1 MKNNVPRKTYNY
13 QSVIRPKLS
22 LYQTTPVS
30 DNFVDLFSFF
40 SSLNLRKCSWYG
52 LLQFCFCV
60 VIVEVGKITKRAI
73 NQWDFFYCIETASF
87 IANDSLARG
96 LIGKVTLM
104 MSTGRFKMG
113 LRFSDVQL
121 SINVGK
127 GDGRV
132 LTKRILWKNKVVD

>member
-1 MKNNVPRKTYNY
+1 M
-13 QSVIRPKLS
+13 
-22 LYQTTPVS
+22 
-30 DNFVDLFSFF
+30 
-40 SSLNLRKCSWYG
+40 
-52 LLQFCFCV
+52 

-73 NQWDFFYCIETASF
+73 NQWDFFYCIETAS
-87 IANDSLARG
+87 LARG
-96 LIGKVTLM
+96 LIGKLTLM

-121 SINVGK
+121 SINVEK